1 MHRNRITGPAS
12 VHASQHTQIKLVD
25 IARWTVEEHKST
37 LPEPPD
43 SSRSRRTVLS
53 ASSYGCQVNRL
64 RSRRRD
70 SGLDASAPCYL
81 SLIHISEPTRLLS
94 SSYAVF

>member
-43 SSRSRRTVLS
+43 FSRSRRT
-53 ASSYGCQVNRL
+53 SSERVFIRMPGQP
-64 RSRRRD
+64 
-70 SGLDASAPCYL
+70 AE
-81 SLIHISEPTRLLS
+81 EPP
-94 SSYAVF
+94 